1 MKVLVVNAGSSSLK
15 YQLLNMEDE
24 TVMAS
29 GLVER
34 IGDSAGRM
42 IHKKLPDTK
51 GEVKVEREGQ
61 IPDHKAAMHFVVEMI
76 KDPQYGVIKTM
87 DEVGAIGHR
96 VVQGGD
102 YFKSSTLVDDSVKD
116 IIRKIIPLA
125 PLHNP
130 ASLMGVEIA
139 EELMPNVPNVV
150 VFDTVF
156 HQTMPE
162 QAFLYAV
169 PYKLYTDL
177 KVRRYGF
184 HGTSHKYVANQVAL
198 LMGKKPEDINIIT
211 VHLGNG
217 CSMAAVKNGRC
228 VDTSMG
234 MTPLSGLIMGTR
246 SGDIDPAVIA
256 YIAEHKKM
264 SIKEIDTLLNNES
277 GLKGICGMND
287 MRDIHEKI
295 KQGDKLARL
304 ALDMFSYRIR
314 KYLGAYTVVLGRLDA
329 VVLTAGIG
337 ENDDVV
343 RSMILGELDCLG
355 IELDKERNMGRINKS
370 KMISTE
376 ASRVQAWVIPTK
388 EEIRIA
394 RETISVL
401 NQ

>member
-1 MKVLVVNAGSSSLK
+1 MKVLVINAGSSSLK

-34 IGDSAGRM
+34 IGDKIGKM
-42 IHKKLPDTK
+42 IHKKFPDTNREFMVERD
-51 GEVKVEREGQ
+51 GEVA
-61 IPDHKAAMHFVVEMI
+61 DHRAAMYFVVDMI
-76 KDPQYGVIKTM
+76 KDPEYGVIKTV
-87 DEVGAIGHR
+87 EELTAIGHR
-96 VVQGGD
+96 TVHGGD
-102 YFKSSTLVDDSVKD
+102 YFKASALVDDSVKE

-130 ASLMGVEIA
+130 SGLIGVEMA
-139 EELMPNVPNVV
+139 EELIPNVPNVV

-169 PYKLYTDL
+169 PYNLYTDL

-184 HGTSHKYVANQVAL
+184 HGTSHKYVVNQVAL
-198 LMGKKPEDINIIT
+198 LMGKEIKETNVIT

-234 MTPLSGLIMGTR
+234 MTPLAGLMMGTR
-246 SGDIDPAVIA
+246 SGDIDPAVLA
-256 YIAEHKKM
+256 FVAEHRGM
-264 SIKEIDTLLNNES
+264 SIKEIDSLLNKES

-287 MRDIHEKI
+287 MRDIHKQAD
-295 KQGDKLARL
+295 QGDASAKLAL
-304 ALDMFSYRIR
+304 GMFTYRIR
-314 KYLGAYTVVLGRLDA
+314 KYLGAYAVVLGRLDA
-329 VVLTAGIG
+329 VVFTAGIG
-337 ENDDVV
+337 ENDDIV
-343 RSMILGELDCLG
+343 RSMVLSDLHCLG
-355 IELDKERNMGRINKS
+355 LELDKEKNRGRIKESKVISKEKS
-370 KMISTE
+370 S
-376 ASRVQAWVIPTK
+376 VQAWVIPTN
-388 EEIRIA
+388 EELQIA
-394 RETISVL
+394 RETIAVL